1 MKNAKNFKDYSQP
14 VSEYNYPLS
23 YLLIHPKI
31 YNFII
36 LTEFSSKFI
45 NRIYTYIRHLQN
57 PKVSFAICQSIL
69 DFKSFIRHL
78 PNLLANINSHQI
90 RKFTTQYV

>member
-45 NRIYTYIRHLQN
+45 NRIYT
-57 PKVSFAICQSIL
+57 
-69 DFKSFIRHL
+69 
-78 PNLLANINSHQI
+78 
-90 RKFTTQYV
+90 